1 MENFETPLNNL
12 NARYRETSFQK
23 IFHQATKNER
33 IKNERI
39 KKSSDF
45 ADGSF
50 ITSVFIGREVICRH
64 YDEQAYCGA

>member
-23 IFHQATKNER
+23 IFHRATKTRELKTR
-33 IKNERI
+33 ELE
-39 KKSSDF
+39 KSSDF

-50 ITSVFIGREVICRH
+50 ITSVFIGREVICRRD
-64 YDEQAYCGA
+64 DEQA

>member
-39 KKSSDF
+39 RKKL
-45 ADGSF
+45 
-50 ITSVFIGREVICRH
+50 RLC
-64 YDEQAYCGA
+64 